1 MTFASIPNPIPA
13 RMKGVNRAEVCDL
26 NFTEFVK
33 AWDGAKDA
41 RPAPHES
48 ILDGSALD
56 AQGFRELFESQLISR
71 HLDLMA
77 RVLRVQNKV
86 FYTIGSSGHE
96 GNAMVARATR
106 HTDPAF
112 LHYRSGG
119 FMAERFRKIPGMD
132 PIMDSALSF
141 AASAEDPA
149 SGGRHKVW
157 GSKPLWVLPQTSTI
171 ASHLPKALGTA
182 VAIEAGKRLGLGL
195 PIPDDSIAIC
205 SFGDASANHATAQTA
220 FNAASWTAYQK
231 LPAPV
236 LFVCEDNGIGISVKT
251 PGGWIAESFRNRPDL
266 DYFFADG
273 LDLAQGYGDVLRA
286 VEHCRRTRRPTFL
299 HLRTTR
305 IMGHAGT
312 DFEIEWRSIEE
323 LCAVEAS
330 DPLLRSTAIAL
341 ESGLMSKMEIITLY
355 EETRKRC
362 FEAAEDAD
370 KRPRIETL
378 EQVMRPLAPFTPDKV
393 QAEATRNDYGDKRE
407 QVFGGVDK
415 LPEKLPPRHLA
426 IQINNALH
434 DLMAKYPETLLFG
447 EDVAQKGGVYTVTR
461 GLHKAFGNRRVFN
474 TLLDET
480 MILGMAQGFAN
491 MGMLPIP
498 EIQYLAYLHN
508 AIDQIRGEAAS
519 LQFFSNN
526 QYANPM
532 VVRIAGLGYQRGFG
546 GHFHNDNSITALRDI
561 PGIVVGCPSRG
572 DDAAMM
578 LRTLAAL
585 AKVDGRVTVFLEPI
599 ALYMTKDLYEA
610 GDGQWLTEYPA
621 PEQAL
626 VLGEE
631 RVYHPEATDCVIFSY
646 GNGMPMSLRAAREI
660 EKQHGWKVRVV
671 DLRWLVPLNH
681 AAIAKHAGECERI
694 LVVDEGRFS
703 AGIGEGV
710 ITAITEAG
718 HGGKPL
724 QRVVG
729 ADTYTPLA
737 GAAFLVIPKDEDIVA
752 AATRLAGDRR
762 G

>member
-1 MTFASIPNPIPA
+1 MFNTVPNPIPA
-13 RMKGVNRAEVCDL
+13 RMKGLNRAEICDV
-26 NFTEFVK
+26 NFQEFVK
-33 AWDGAKDA
+33 GWSGTLQ
-41 RPAPHES
+41 PAPAPDEA

-56 AQGFRELFESQLISR
+56 ARGFRELFESQLISR

-96 GNAMVARATR
+96 GNAMVARAAR

-119 FMAERFRKIPGMD
+119 FMAERFRKLPGMD

-182 VAIEAGKRLGLGL
+182 VAIEAAKRIGHAL

-205 SFGDASANHATAQTA
+205 SFGDASSNHATAQTA

-236 LFVCEDNGIGISVKT
+236 LYVCEDNGIGISVKT
-251 PGGWIAESFRNRPDL
+251 PGGWIAENFKNRPDL

-273 LDLAQGYGDVLRA
+273 LDLAAGYGDVLRA
-286 VEHCRRTRRPTFL
+286 VEHCRQTRRPTFL
-299 HLRTTR
+299 HLRTNR

-312 DFEIEWRSIEE
+312 DFEIEWRSFEE
-323 LCAVEAS
+323 LCAVEAA
-330 DPLLRSTAIAL
+330 DPLLRSAAIAL
-341 ESGLMSKMEIITLY
+341 ESGAMSKDDILDLY
-355 EETRKRC
+355 EATRKKC
-362 FEAAEDAD
+362 FAAAEDAD
-370 KRPRIETL
+370 RRPRIETL
-378 EQVMRPLAPFTPDKV
+378 EQVMAPLAPYTPDKV
-393 QAEATRNDYGDKRE
+393 AAEAIRMPTHEARIRA
-407 QVFGGVDK
+407 FGSEEK
-415 LPEKLPPRHLA
+415 LPEKQAPKHLA
-426 IQINNALH
+426 IQINQALH
-434 DLMAKYPETLLFG
+434 DLFAKYPETMLFG
-447 EDVAQKGGVYTVTR
+447 EDVAQKGGVYTVTK

-508 AIDQIRGEAAS
+508 AIDQIRGEACS

-532 VVRIAGLGYQRGFG
+532 LVRIAGLGYQRGFG
-546 GHFHNDNSITALRDI
+546 GHFHNDNSVTALRDI
-561 PGIVVGCPSRG
+561 PGLVVGCPSRG

-585 AKVDGRVTVFLEPI
+585 AKVDGRVTAFLEPI

-621 PEQAL
+621 PDQAL
-626 VLGEE
+626 TLGEE
-631 RVYHPEATDCVIFSY
+631 RVYNADASDCVIFSY
-646 GNGMPMSLRAAREI
+646 GNGMPMSLRAARQI
-660 EKQHGWKVRVV
+660 EAQHGWKVRVV

-681 AAIAKHAGECERI
+681 AAIAKHARECARI
-694 LVVDEGRFS
+694 LIVDEGRFS

-718 HGGKPL
+718 FGGKPL
-724 QRVVG
+724 QRVCG

-752 AATRLAGDRR
+752 AAEVLQGD
-762 G
+762 

>member
-1 MTFASIPNPIPA
+1 
-13 RMKGVNRAEVCDL
+13 MKGVNRAEICDV
-26 NFTEFVK
+26 NFQEFVRGWNGN
-33 AWDGAKDA
+33 ADA
-41 RPAPHES
+41 RPSPDEA

-56 AQGFRELFESQLISR
+56 ARGFRELFESQLISR

-96 GNAMVARATR
+96 GNAMIARLTR

-119 FMAERFRKIPGMD
+119 FMAERFRKLPGMD

-141 AASAEDPA
+141 AASKDDPA

-171 ASHLPKALGTA
+171 ASHLPKAFGTA
-182 VAIEAGKRLGLGL
+182 VAIEQGRRIGCQL

-205 SFGDASANHATAQTA
+205 SFGDASSNHATAQTA
-220 FNAASWTAYQK
+220 FNAAAWTAYQK

-251 PGGWIAESFRNRPDL
+251 PTDWVARNFRDRADL

-273 LDLAQGYGDVLRA
+273 LDLATGYGQVQAA

-330 DPLLRSTAIAL
+330 DPLLRSAQIAL
-341 ESGLMSKMEIITLY
+341 ESGLMSKDEILALY
-355 EETRKRC
+355 EQTRAKC

-370 KRPRIETL
+370 RRPRLTSL
-378 EQVMRPLAPFTPDKV
+378 EDVMAPLAPYTPPAV
-393 QAEATRNDYGDKRE
+393 RAEATRTDYQDKRIAA
-407 QVFGGVDK
+407 FGGEAR
-415 LPEKLPPRHLA
+415 LPEKQAPRHLA
-426 IQINNALH
+426 IHINNALH
-434 DLMAKYPETLLFG
+434 DLFCKYPEALLFG
-447 EDVAQKGGVYTVTR
+447 EDVAQKGGVYTVTK

-480 MILGMAQGFAN
+480 IILGLAQGYAN
-491 MGMLPIP
+491 MGMLPVP

-519 LQFFSNN
+519 LQFFSND
-526 QYANPM
+526 QYRNPM

-546 GHFHNDNSITALRDI
+546 GHFHNDNSLTALRDI
-561 PGIVVGCPSRG
+561 PGLVVGCPSRG

-585 AKVDGRVTVFLEPI
+585 AKVDGRVCAFLEPI

-610 GDGQWLTEYPA
+610 GDGGWLTEYPA
-621 PEQAL
+621 PDQAL
-626 VLGEE
+626 VVGEE
-631 RVYHPEATDCVIFSY
+631 RVYGPDAIDCVIFSF
-646 GNGMPMSLRAAREI
+646 GNGIPMSLRAARAI
-660 EKQHGWKVRVV
+660 EARHGWKVRVV
-671 DLRWLVPLNH
+671 DLRWLVPLNE
-681 AAIAKHAGECERI
+681 AAIAKHAGDCKRI
-694 LVVDEGRFS
+694 LVVDEGRHS
-703 AGIGEGV
+703 AGVGEGV

-718 HGGKPL
+718 HGAKPL
-724 QRVVG
+724 KRIVG
-729 ADTYTPLA
+729 ADTFTPLA
-737 GAAFLVIPKDEDIVA
+737 GAAFLVIPSDEEIVA
-752 AATRLAGDRR
+752 AADALAAES
-762 G
+762 

>member
-13 RMKGVNRAEVCDL
+13 RMKGVNRAEVCDV

-41 RPAPHES
+41 RPAPHEP

-182 VAIEAGKRLGLGL
+182 VAIEAGKRLGVGL

-286 VEHCRRTRRPTFL
+286 VAHCRRTRRPTFL

-378 EQVMRPLAPFTPDKV
+378 EEVMRPLAPFTPDKV
-393 QAEATRNDYGDKRE
+393 QAEATRDDYGDKRE

-447 EDVAQKGGVYTVTR
+447 EDVAQKGGVYTVTKC
-461 GLHKAFGNRRVFN
+461 LHKAFGNRRVFN

-546 GHFHNDNSITALRDI
+546 GHFHNDNSVTALRDI
-561 PGIVVGCPSRG
+561 PGLVVGCPSRG
-572 DDAAMM
+572 DDAATM

-585 AKVDGRVTVFLEPI
+585 AKVDGRVSVFLEPI

-626 VLGEE
+626 VPGEE

>member
-1 MTFASIPNPIPA
+1 MTFATVPNPIPA
-13 RMKGVNRAEVCDL
+13 RMRGLNRAEICDV
-26 NFTEFVK
+26 NFVEFVK
-33 AWDGAKDA
+33 QWEGERQA
-41 RPAPHES
+41 RPAPHEA

-56 AQGFRELFESQLISR
+56 AQGFRDLFESQLISR

-96 GNAMVARATR
+96 GNAMVARAAR

-119 FMAERFRKIPGMD
+119 FMAERFRKLPGMD

-141 AASAEDPA
+141 AASADDPA

-182 VAIEAGKRLGLGL
+182 IAIEAGKRLHSTL
-195 PIPDDSIAIC
+195 PVPDDSIAIC

-236 LFVCEDNGIGISVKT
+236 LYVCEDNGIGISVKT

-273 LDLAQGYGDVLRA
+273 LDLANGYADVLRA
-286 VEHCRRTRRPTFL
+286 VEHCRSTRRPTFL

-312 DFEIEWRSIEE
+312 DFEIEWRSIDE
-323 LCAVEAS
+323 LCAVEAT
-330 DPLLRSTAIAL
+330 DPLLRSAAIAL
-341 ESGLMSKMEIITLY
+341 ESGAMSKMEILALY
-355 EETRKRC
+355 EETRQKC
-362 FEAAEDAD
+362 FAAAEDAD
-370 KRPRIETL
+370 RRPRIETL
-378 EQVMRPLAPFTPDKV
+378 EEVMRPLAPYTPDKV
-393 QAEATRNDYGDKRE
+393 MAEATRADFGATRE
-407 QVFGGVDK
+407 QVFGGEEK
-415 LPEKLPPRHLA
+415 LPEALPPRHLA

-447 EDVAQKGGVYTVTR
+447 EDVAQKGGVYTVSK

-519 LQFFSNN
+519 MQFFSNN
-526 QYANPM
+526 QFANPM
-532 VVRIAGLGYQRGFG
+532 VMRVASLGYQRGFG
-546 GHFHNDNSITALRDI
+546 GHFHNDNSVTALRDI
-561 PGIVVGCPSRG
+561 PGIVVGCASRG

-578 LRTLAAL
+578 LRTLAAM

-610 GDGQWLTEYPA
+610 GDGQWLTDYPA
-621 PEQAL
+621 PDQAL
-626 VLGEE
+626 VPGEE
-631 RVYHPEATDCVIFSY
+631 RIYNPDATDCVIFSY

-660 EKQHGWKVRVV
+660 EKKHGWKVRVI

-681 AAIAKHAGECERI
+681 AAIARHAGACKRI

-752 AATRLAGDRR
+752 AADLLA
-762 G
+762 

>member
-1 MTFASIPNPIPA
+1 MFATVPHPIPA
-13 RMKGVNRAEVCDL
+13 RMRGLNRAEICDV
-26 NFTEFVK
+26 NFSEFVK
-33 AWDGAKDA
+33 AWDG
-41 RPAPHES
+41 RVQPGPAPNEA
-48 ILDGSALD
+48 ILDGSALTV
-56 AQGFRELFESQLISR
+56 QGFRELFESQLISR

-96 GNAMVARATR
+96 GNAMVARAAR

-112 LHYRSGG
+112 LHYRSGA
-119 FMAERFRKIPGMD
+119 FMAERFRKLPGMD

-182 VAIEAGKRLGLGL
+182 VAIETGKRIGHAL

-220 FNAASWTAYQK
+220 FNATSWMAYQK

-236 LFVCEDNGIGISVKT
+236 LYVCEDNGIGISVKT
-251 PGGWIAESFRNRPDL
+251 PNGWIAESFRHRPDL

-273 LDLAQGYGDVLRA
+273 LDLAAGYGDVLRA
-286 VEHCRRTRRPTFL
+286 VEHCRKTRRPTFL
-299 HLRTTR
+299 HLRSNR

-323 LCAVEAS
+323 LCAVEAA
-330 DPLLRSTAIAL
+330 DPLLRSAQIAL
-341 ESGLMSKMEIITLY
+341 ESGLMTKDEVLALY
-355 EETRKRC
+355 EDTRRKC
-362 FEAAEDAD
+362 FAAAEEAD
-370 KRPRIETL
+370 RRPRIETL
-378 EQVMRPLAPFTPDKV
+378 DEVMRPLAPYTPDKV
-393 QAEATRNDYGDKRE
+393 MAEATRVPAPEARIKA
-407 QVFGGVDK
+407 FGGEEK
-415 LPEKLPPRHLA
+415 LPEKQAPRHLA

-434 DLMAKYPETLLFG
+434 DLFAKYPESLLFG
-447 EDVAQKGGVYTVTR
+447 EDVAQKGGVYTVTK
-461 GLHKAFGNRRVFN
+461 GLYKAFGARRVFN
-474 TLLDET
+474 SLLDET
-480 MILGMAQGFAN
+480 TILGMAQGFAN

-508 AIDQIRGEAAS
+508 AIDQLRGEACS
-519 LQFFSNN
+519 LQFFSNG

-532 VVRIAGLGYQRGFG
+532 LVRIAGLGYQRGFG

-561 PGIVVGCPSRG
+561 PGLVVGCPSRG

-599 ALYMTKDLYEA
+599 ALYMTKDLYEV

-621 PEQAL
+621 PDQAL
-626 VLGEE
+626 TLGEE
-631 RVYHPEATDCVIFSY
+631 RIYNPKAKDCVIFTF
-646 GNGMPMSLRAAREI
+646 GNGVPMSLRAARQI
-660 EKQHGWKVRVV
+660 EARRGWKVRVV
-671 DLRWLVPLNH
+671 DLRWLVPLNA
-681 AAIAKHAGECERI
+681 AAIARHAGECKRI
-694 LVVDEGRFS
+694 LVVDEGRHS

-718 HGGKPL
+718 FGGKPL

-752 AATRLAGDRR
+752 AADAL
-762 G
+762 